1 MAAAAAAAEAAER
14 AQAGGGWALA
24 LGGAYLLKGAAAAA
38 GADADRRT
46 ALARYFFGREF
57 PALDALCEAAMDGA
71 APLYALSAEELA
83 S

>member
-1 MAAAAAAAEAAER
+1 
-14 AQAGGGWALA
+14 
-24 LGGAYLLKGAAAAA
+24 
-38 GADADRRT
+38 DADRRT

>member
-1 MAAAAAAAEAAER
+1 MTDAAIKR
-14 AQAGGGWALA
+14 GRVQMLVIMGIALVS

-38 GADADRRT
+38 GPDADRRT